1 MQQQQERKSLV
12 QELLKSIDQQN
23 HSLVSNNQSLHEFQW
38 FELDNKIRILVHEL
52 LEPHLKEFVDH
63 RSDYQTISLKLEKYI
78 QNYEEFKALYFQN
91 GKGTPIIQ
99 QLRQQMLELQ
109 EKFENIQQTS
119 LFTINENNRKLD
131 QVQFL
136 RDQQYHQLKMI
147 ENNQMQW
154 TEQIEKYRQ
163 QNQDFKQVLLD
174 NLEQVKKDNQ
184 IAIVTVQDK
193 LQTMNIYL
201 DKQDCVQKDIKVKI
215 DNNYEILQSYQDKL
229 LQQLAQ
235 SQQNQQNL
243 ELLNKKFPKL
253 DELLSYDR
261 SVKNELGLM
270 NNKLKYFENY
280 IEKYFPLFLQ
290 GTISDTLHNCLQEN
304 ERFKLAQHEEIKFTE
319 LHRIIVND
327 DGNPNLDKKINEYTS
342 FIEKQLKKNMSFL
355 REQKINTNQV
365 NSNQANTPN
374 QELLSSHVSEY
385 PSTPKSDDSSE
396 RIGVKNEK
404 NQRIDKNEI
413 EFYLQN
419 KFNEFKLALEKDVN
433 FFQRTADEL
442 DKQFNVLHDQMIKSF
457 ELIKIQNY
465 ESINQITQQMTEIIN
480 QYNNIPLLTN
490 ELNEVQQQHQ
500 QSIQKLLQCQI
511 LLIQQNQEE
520 VQYNGQTYSQ
530 EQCKEMLNELVYQ
543 MRNEND
549 FNNIFDSPIKKLKP
563 QLVLDDRK
571 SIRIKT
577 SSQSGLRKSIYSQSQ
592 TRSTTEKRKFYLLGS
607 KIQQDLCQSLNNS
620 VLNPRKTN
628 TKILFQSKANQNE

>member
-1 MQQQQERKSLV
+1 MQSQQERKSLV
-12 QELLKSIDQQN
+12 LELLKSIDQQN
-23 HSLVSNNQSLHEFQW
+23 HSLTVNNQPLHEFQW

-52 LEPHLKEFVDH
+52 LEPHLKEFVEQ
-63 RSDYQTISLKLEKYI
+63 RSDYQTVSLKLDKYI

-131 QVQFL
+131 QIQFL

-184 IAIVTVQDK
+184 IAIVTVYDK
-193 LQTMNIYL
+193 LQSMNLYL
-201 DKQDCVQKDIKVKI
+201 DKQDCVQKDLKVKI
-215 DNNYEILQSYQDKL
+215 DSNYDILQSYQDKL
-229 LQQLAQ
+229 LLQIAQ
-235 SQQNQQNL
+235 SQQNQQSL
-243 ELLNKKFPKL
+243 ELLNKRFPKL

-261 SVKNELGLM
+261 SVKNDLGLM
-270 NNKLKYFENY
+270 NNKLQYFENY

-290 GTISDTLHNCLQEN
+290 GTLSDTLHNCLSEN
-304 ERFKLAQHEEIKFTE
+304 DRFKLAQFEEMKFTE
-319 LHRIIVND
+319 LHRVIVSD
-327 DGNPNLDKKINEYTS
+327 DGVPNLDRKINEYTS

-355 REQKINTNQV
+355 RDQKVSSNQV
-365 NSNQANTPN
+365 NTPI
-374 QELLSSHVSEY
+374 QEDISSKISEI
-385 PSTPKSDDSSE
+385 PITPKSDDSSE
-396 RIGVKNEK
+396 RVGVKDGTNLK
-404 NQRIDKNEI
+404 IDRNQM

-419 KFNEFKLALEKDVN
+419 KFNEFKLALEKDVSFLQN
-433 FFQRTADEL
+433 TADYL

-465 ESINQITQQMTEIIN
+465 ESVNQITQQMTDLIN
-480 QYNNIPLLTN
+480 QFNNIPLLTT
-490 ELNEVQQQHQ
+490 ELNEVQQQQQ

-511 LLIQQNQEE
+511 LMIQQNQEE
-520 VQYNGQTYSQ
+520 VQYNGQVYSQ
-530 EQCKEMLNELVYQ
+530 EQCKEMLNDLIYQ

-549 FNNIFDSPIKKLKP
+549 NSNIFDSPIKKLKP

-592 TRSTTEKRKFYLLGS
+592 TRSTTEKRKLYLLGS

-628 TKILFQSKANQNE
+628 TKLLFQSKANQIE

>member
-1 MQQQQERKSLV
+1 MQSQQERKSLV

-23 HSLVSNNQSLHEFQW
+23 HSLAINNQPLHEFQW

-52 LEPHLKEFVDH
+52 MEPHLKEFIDQ
-63 RSDYQTISLKLEKYI
+63 RSDYQTISIKLDKYI

-99 QLRQQMLELQ
+99 QLRQQMLDLQ

-131 QVQFL
+131 QIQFL

-184 IAIVTVQDK
+184 IAIITVYDK
-193 LQTMNIYL
+193 LQSMNIYL
-201 DKQDCVQKDIKVKI
+201 DKQDCVQKDLKVKI
-215 DNNYEILQSYQDKL
+215 DNNYNILQSYQDKL
-229 LQQLAQ
+229 LLQIAQ
-235 SQQNQQNL
+235 SQQNQQSL
-243 ELLNKKFPKL
+243 ELINKKFPKL

-261 SVKNELGLM
+261 SVKNDLGLM
-270 NNKLKYFENY
+270 NNKLQYFENY

-304 ERFKLAQHEEIKFTE
+304 DRFKLAQYEEIKFTE

-327 DGNPNLDKKINEYTS
+327 DGIPNLDRKINEYTS

-355 REQKINTNQV
+355 RDKKVSTNQV
-365 NSNQANTPN
+365 NTPI
-374 QELLSSHVSEY
+374 QEETSSKISEV
-385 PSTPKSDDSSE
+385 PITPKSDDSSE
-396 RIGVKNEK
+396 RVGVKDGSNL
-404 NQRIDKNEI
+404 RIDRNQMEY
-413 EFYLQN
+413 YLQN

-433 FFQRTADEL
+433 FLQNTAEYL

-465 ESINQITQQMTEIIN
+465 ESVNQITQQMTDLIN
-480 QYNNIPLLTN
+480 QFNNIPLLTN
-490 ELNEVQQQHQ
+490 ELNEVQQQQQ

-511 LLIQQNQEE
+511 LMIQQNQEE
-520 VQYNGQTYSQ
+520 IQYNGQTYSQ
-530 EQCKEMLNELVYQ
+530 EQCKEILNDLVYQ
-543 MRNEND
+543 LRNDND
-549 FNNIFDSPIKKLKP
+549 FSNIFDSPIKKLKP

-592 TRSTTEKRKFYLLGS
+592 TRSTTEKRKLYLLGS

-628 TKILFQSKANQNE
+628 TKLLFQSKANQNE